1 MTPRPLIRGAVLVIG
16 ALAVC
21 AALALRNTAML
32 VISERLDPKFR
43 LNFAGEA
50 VWYAGY
56 YLMWAALTP
65 IIFFLGRRVPFRRD
79 SWLRP
84 LAFHAGA
91 SVVVAAVAP
100 TGLAILFGAL
110 VLGRGWPHPGEL
122 LAPFWTRY
130 AAFRVVADSSWY
142 WLILAAGSALRVYDE
157 TQARRLQAAD
167 LERSLVA
174 AQVEVLKMKLQ
185 PHFLFNTLNS
195 IAFLALERNG
205 AAVVTMVE
213 RLANLLR
220 ASMQAGAQLVPLEEE
235 MALVD
240 EYLAIEEMR
249 FGDRLRVARRVDP
262 AVRRA
267 CVPSLVLQPI
277 VENSIKHGFSRRLDA
292 SRLEIAAFREQDD
305 LHIVVG
311 DDGPGLPPGWDL
323 TTHCGRGLQ
332 NLMERLDALYR
343 NAWSLRLRD
352 GEAGGTIA
360 ELRIPYSAVPEAAP
374 EHAAPSPVRPQY
386 GSSLYDTTR
395 NPRQIVRS

>member
-1 MTPRPLIRGAVLVIG
+1 MTLRPSIRAALLVTG

-21 AALALRNTAML
+21 AALALRNTAVL
-32 VISERLDPKFR
+32 FVAERLDPRFR
-43 LNFAGEA
+43 VGVEKEA
-50 VWYAGY
+50 VWYVMY

-65 IIFFLGRRVPFRRD
+65 LIFFLGQVVRFRRD

-84 LAFHAGA
+84 LAFHAGI

-110 VLGRGWPHPGEL
+110 VLGRGWPDPREL
-122 LAPFWTRY
+122 LLPFWTRY
-130 AAFRVVADSSWY
+130 AAFRAVADTSLY
-142 WLILAAGSALRVYDE
+142 WLILAAGNALRVYDE

-174 AQVEVLKMKLQ
+174 AQVDVLKMKLQ

-195 IAFLALERNG
+195 IGFLALEKNST
-205 AAVVTMVE
+205 AVVTMVE

-220 ASMQAGAQLVPLEEE
+220 ASMQAGSQLVPLEEE

-249 FGDRLRVARRVDP
+249 FGDRLHVVRRVDP
-262 AVRRA
+262 ATARA
-267 CVPSLVLQPI
+267 CVPSLILQPI
-277 VENSIKHGFSRRLDA
+277 VENSIKHGLSQRLDA
-292 SRLEIAAFREQDD
+292 SRLEIAAFREQDA

-323 TTHCGRGLQ
+323 ATHCGRGLQ
-332 NLMERLDALYR
+332 NVMERLDALYR
-343 NAWSLRLRD
+343 GAWSLSLKG

-360 ELRIPYSAVPEAAP
+360 DLRIPYTESSELFTTAAI
-374 EHAAPSPVRPQY
+374 PVSTGGLAIEDASQR
-386 GSSLYDTTR
+386 T
-395 NPRQIVRS
+395 I